1 MPHPSETSHPPPNLT
16 PEHTELVVLS
26 ILSDGPS
33 YGYAISKVVAARS
46 DDAFKIGP
54 SQLYPL
60 LTKLERQGLVETDW
74 EEIKSPG
81 SAPSARGRQR
91 KWYRLSSKGQ
101 RRLESR
107 IESHRRFI
115 DLINSFIPGT
125 ESPEVR
131 T

>member
-1 MPHPSETSHPPPNLT
+1 MTQPNPAPPSTPNLT

-33 YGYAISKVVAARS
+33 YGYAISKIVAARS

-81 SAPSARGRQR
+81 SDPSAKGRKR

-115 DLINSFIPGT
+115 DLINSFIPGA
-125 ESPEVR
+125 EALEVR